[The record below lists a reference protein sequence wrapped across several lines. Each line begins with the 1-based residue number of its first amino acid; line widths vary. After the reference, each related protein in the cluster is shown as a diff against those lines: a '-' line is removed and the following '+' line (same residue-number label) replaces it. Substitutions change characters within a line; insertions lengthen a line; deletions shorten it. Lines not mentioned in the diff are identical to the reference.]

1 MGGGRY
7 VPTPGLEIRSNRPG
21 QKGLS
26 FALQL
31 IAANNWPDLLSAKMP
46 RIQPRAV
53 FGDKS
58 PIVTKAHLSQSEN
71 IFGEY
76 SKFQSNSRPLHCRQT
91 LSSKIN
97 KLGFN
102 ETGQIYLKLMVVY
115 L

>member
-1 MGGGRY
+1 MENKSQTSQFQKELEPKPKPNPKYMGGG
-7 VPTPGLEIRSNRPG
+7 IRSNRPG

-58 PIVTKAHLSQSEN
+58 PIVTKAHLSQSRVE
-71 IFGEY
+71 EY
-76 SKFQSNSRPLHCRQT
+76 IWGILQISVKF
-91 LSSKIN
+91 
-97 KLGFN
+97 
-102 ETGQIYLKLMVVY
+102 
-115 L
+115 